1 MGKKTG
7 PPPLPPEAQRTK
19 RVWVRLT
26 DAELAELDERRGK
39 ISRSAYLRAA
49 GLDAW
54 PPRPVAVPELNREAW
69 RDLARAAGNIN
80 QLTERLNVGQQPAAE
95 EISNLL
101 AAFRAAL
108 VGAGGGKDDS

>member
-7 PPPLPPEAQRTK
+7 PPPLPPEEQRTK

-26 DAELAELDERRGK
+26 EAEIVDLDNRRGK
-39 ISRSAYLRAA
+39 LSRSAYLRAA

-54 PPRPVAVPELNREAW
+54 PPRPVVVPEVNLEAW
-69 RDLARAAGNIN
+69 RELARAAGNIN
-80 QLTERLNVGQQPAAE
+80 QLMERIHVGQQPAAA
-95 EISNLL
+95 EISGLL

-108 VGAGGGKDDS
+108 VGAGGK